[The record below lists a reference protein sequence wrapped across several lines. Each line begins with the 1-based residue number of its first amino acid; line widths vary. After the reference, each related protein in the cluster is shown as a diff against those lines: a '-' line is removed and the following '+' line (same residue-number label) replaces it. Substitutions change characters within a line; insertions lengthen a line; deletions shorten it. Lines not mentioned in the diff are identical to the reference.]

1 MKIGIIGAGM
11 IGTTLAQRLATAGHD
26 VEIANSRGPETIDA
40 AATRTGARAVEAED
54 VTADVDVVIVSVPIS
69 RVPDIASLVQAAPAS
84 AVVIDTSN
92 YYPLRDGRI
101 QELEDGRVESL
112 WVSAHYGR
120 PVIKAWNAITSQS
133 FAEHA
138 SEHGDHDRI
147 AIPVAGDDDAA
158 KATAMALVEATGV
171 VAFDSGALA
180 DSWRQQPGTPAYCTD
195 RTADELPA
203 ALAKADAARSPK
215 RRDLA
220 IAAVIERAEVEGS
233 VSAEYLVR
241 LNRAIY

>member
-26 VEIANSRGPETIDA
+26 VEIANSRGPETIDP
-40 AATRTGARAVEAED
+40 AATSTGARAVEAED

-69 RVPDIASLVQAAPAS
+69 RVPDIASLVQAAPDS

-101 QELEDGRVESL
+101 PELEDGRVESL
-112 WVSAHYGR
+112 WVSAHYAR
-120 PVIKAWNAITSQS
+120 PVVKAWNAITSQS
-133 FAEHA
+133 FTAHA
-138 SEHGDHDRI
+138 SEPRDHNRI

-158 KATAMALVEATGV
+158 KATAMSLVEATGF
-171 VAFDSGALA
+171 VAFDAGPLA
-180 DSWRQQPGTPAYCTD
+180 ESWRQQPGTPAYCTD
-195 RTADELPA
+195 RTAEELPD

-220 IAAVIERAEVEGS
+220 IAAVTERAEAEGS

>member
-26 VEIANSRGPETIDA
+26 VAIANSRGPETIDP
-40 AATRTGARAVEAED
+40 AATSTGARAVEAAD
-54 VTADVDVVIVSVPIS
+54 VADGVDVVIVSVPIS
-69 RVPDIASLVQAAPAS
+69 RVPDIASLVQAAPDS

-112 WVSAHYGR
+112 WVCEHYGR
-120 PVIKAWNAITSQS
+120 PVVKAWNAITAQS

-138 SEHGDHDRI
+138 SAPGDRDRI
-147 AIPVAGDDDAA
+147 SIPVAGDDDAA
-158 KATAMALVEATGV
+158 KATAMSLVGATGF
-171 VAFDSGALA
+171 VAFDAGPLA
-180 DSWRQQPGTPAYCTD
+180 RSWRQQPGTPAYCTD
-195 RTADELPA
+195 RTAEELPE

-220 IAAVIERAEVEGS
+220 IAAVTERAEAEGS